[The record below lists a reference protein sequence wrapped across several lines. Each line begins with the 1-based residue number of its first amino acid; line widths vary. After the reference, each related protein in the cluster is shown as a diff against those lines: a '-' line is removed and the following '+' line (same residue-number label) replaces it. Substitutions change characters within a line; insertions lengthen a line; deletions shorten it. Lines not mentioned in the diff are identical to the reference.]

1 MILEGMSILAP
12 CTEWQVQRTVRQS
25 VPTILILLASFSPGM
40 EDQRNAD
47 YSLLATNQEKTVL
60 TVLKGQQFVDYKNVL
75 MVVTYEIY
83 FIISIMCQS

>member
-25 VPTILILLASFSPGM
+25 VPTILILLASFSPGT

-47 YSLLATNQEKTVL
+47 YSLLAMNQEKTVL
-60 TVLKGQQFVDYKNVL
+60 TVLKGQQFVDYNNVL

-83 FIISIMCQS
+83 FIISIMCLS